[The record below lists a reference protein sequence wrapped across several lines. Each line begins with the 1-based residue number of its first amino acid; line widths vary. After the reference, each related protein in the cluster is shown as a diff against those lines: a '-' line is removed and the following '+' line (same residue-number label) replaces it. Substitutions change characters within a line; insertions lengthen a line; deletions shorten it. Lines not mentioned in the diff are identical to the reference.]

1 VTLEGCTRQRLAMLS
16 SKSKM
21 YLLAFGVWLG
31 GMYLLATIN
40 HALFGI
46 VLGSSMIIGGI
57 SVLSG

>member
-1 VTLEGCTRQRLAMLS
+1 MAARGKGLS

-57 SVLSG
+57 LRSTDGSA